1 MNNIIPLA
9 LLILITSLL
18 GGCSSAN
25 IKAIDAPEIT
35 AASELI
41 IFRPQ
46 TLDALS
52 NDMIVTVDD
61 VEIVILKNRQ
71 YVSVLVSP
79 GQHIVSVRGTAGFK
93 SSLQINVASSEVIY
107 FEAAGSWNNNFNFI
121 PGSVLIKKNF
131 YIEKSKGFNSTEFT
145 AAIVKY
151 K

>member
-1 MNNIIPLA
+1 MNKFIPLA
-9 LLILITSLL
+9 LLIFVTSFL
-18 GGCSSAN
+18 GACSSTN
-25 IKAIDAPEIT
+25 IKAIDTPEIT
-35 AASELI
+35 NASKLI
-41 IFRPQ
+41 VFRPQ

-52 NDMIVTVDD
+52 NDMIVSVDD
-61 VEIVILKNRQ
+61 NEVVVLKNRQ

-93 SSLQINVASSEVIY
+93 SSLRINIAPSELMY
-107 FEAAGSWNNNFNFI
+107 FEAAGSWNNNFNFM

-131 YIEKSKGFNSTEFT
+131 YIEKSQGFDDTEFT